1 MDERCKYILIAMII
15 SATVTVFFVL
25 LSINPLIGS
34 VEHSLIE
41 QMTRDTVIWILI
53 ADFFILTIVF
63 YFLIYMRG
71 ANKSKI

>member
-41 QMTRDTVIWILI
+41 QMTRDTVICVLI
-53 ADFFILTIVF
+53 VDFFILTIVF

>member
-1 MDERCKYILIAMII
+1 MDERCKYVITAMII

-63 YFLIYMRG
+63 YFLMYMKG